1 MRVLLISPNTLTV
14 PYPVYPLG
22 LDYVAGSIP
31 ARHEVRI
38 ADCNVLSREELEAL
52 LAEYQP
58 GVIGISCRNI
68 DNTEAGD
75 PLCFINIYK
84 ELVSWLRSRSQ
95 AVLVCGGSGF
105 NIMPEK
111 VLPALGADYGL
122 VVEGERFGL
131 LVEALEKKQNPSE
144 ISGVLAASSCSPDT
158 LIEKAPP
165 WDGQRN
171 RTFQQEAGHYRFY
184 LEHGGMLN
192 LQTKRGCSFRCV
204 YCPYPHIEGKKHRLV
219 DPQQVA
225 KTALELEAA
234 GAKYL
239 FLTDSAFNSDI
250 EHSLAVARAFQQ
262 AGLSIPWGGFFA
274 PVRLP
279 ADYFTVMADAG
290 LAHVEFG
297 TEALSDTMLKNY
309 RKPFRV
315 QDVFTAHQQ
324 ALDAGLHTAHYF
336 LLGGPGE
343 SADTVSESLE
353 HREQLKKTVTFY
365 FVGIRIYPGTGLY
378 DIALEE
384 GKINKAMDLLQPVF
398 YEPDLITREQIDE
411 MVTERAGNRI
421 NWIVGSGG
429 AQAAEIVS
437 KMHTKGYV
445 GPLWEYLIR

>member
-1 MRVLLISPNTLTV
+1 
-14 PYPVYPLG
+14 
-22 LDYVAGSIP
+22 
-31 ARHEVRI
+31 
-38 ADCNVLSREELEAL
+38 
-52 LAEYQP
+52 
-58 GVIGISCRNI
+58 
-68 DNTEAGD
+68 
-75 PLCFINIYK
+75 
-84 ELVSWLRSRSQ
+84 
-95 AVLVCGGSGF
+95 
-105 NIMPEK
+105 
-111 VLPALGADYGL
+111 
-122 VVEGERFGL
+122 
-131 LVEALEKKQNPSE
+131 
-144 ISGVLAASSCSPDT
+144 
-158 LIEKAPP
+158 
-165 WDGQRN
+165 
-171 RTFQQEAGHYRFY
+171 
-184 LEHGGMLN
+184 
-192 LQTKRGCSFRCV
+192 
-204 YCPYPHIEGKKHRLV
+204 
-219 DPQQVA
+219 
-225 KTALELEAA
+225 
-234 GAKYL
+234 
-239 FLTDSAFNSDI
+239 
-250 EHSLAVARAFQQ
+250 
-262 AGLSIPWGGFFA
+262 
-274 PVRLP
+274 
-279 ADYFTVMADAG
+279 MADAG

-297 TEALSDTMLKNY
+297 TESLSDTMLKNY
-309 RKPFRV
+309 RKPFRM